1 MQTQVDEERFFSTF
15 RRSSG
20 LISPT
25 RWLCTTSPTLYVHC
39 HFAYLILMWSWEVKY
54 LKSKSFLWMGRG
66 WGEGGERGW
75 EEKGL
80 YSTETTTH
88 CQGSILAIMLI
99 SLSLKTI
106 KVITGPHNT
115 IEVNE
120 NLLYIR
126 SNPSNLTLPNKE
138 QIQTFKA
145 NNTFLIHKTNI
156 QETMDHVYPSYL

>member
-1 MQTQVDEERFFSTF
+1 M
-15 RRSSG
+15 
-20 LISPT
+20 
-25 RWLCTTSPTLYVHC
+25 TLYNLTHIICTLPLCIPDFDV
-39 HFAYLILMWSWEVKY
+39 IM
-54 LKSKSFLWMGRG
+54 RG
-66 WGEGGERGW
+66 KVSQKQIIPVDGEGVGRRWRERMRRERSLFHRNYNTLPRIHLGNNA
-75 EEKGL
+75 
-80 YSTETTTH
+80 Y
-88 CQGSILAIMLI
+88 I